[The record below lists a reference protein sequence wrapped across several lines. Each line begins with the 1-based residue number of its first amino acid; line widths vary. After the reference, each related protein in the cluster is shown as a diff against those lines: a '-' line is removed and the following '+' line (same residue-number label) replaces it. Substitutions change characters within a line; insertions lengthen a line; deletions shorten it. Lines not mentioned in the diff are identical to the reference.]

1 MRIREPGLAC
11 CRSYRV
17 LACPGPERP
26 YEVFDAPAGILFK
39 EDLQKTRTTG
49 ARDPAAMYDRG
60 YAGSVHRYGVR
71 GRKMKREG
79 PLQF

>member
-1 MRIREPGLAC
+1 
-11 CRSYRV
+11 
-17 LACPGPERP
+17 
-26 YEVFDAPAGILFK
+26 VFDAPAGILFK

-60 YAGSVHRYGVR
+60 YTGSVHRYGVR